1 MNTTIVTNEVPAYDP
16 TDNPT
21 NCCPRFK
28 PEPWDGQEL
37 HFENKPFVKAST
49 VGLFHMPLNMG
60 SVFAHTWNAIR
71 EAHADNGGFLVLS
84 HDDSAWH
91 GEHLFAVSKPVAGA
105 EMVSL
110 SGHFMTRVFE
120 GPYSK
125 AREWSKQMKCEVEL
139 RGHTLETLYF
149 FYTTCPKCAKHY
161 GKNYVVGVAKVK

>member
-1 MNTTIVTNEVPAYDP
+1 MATASATNTVPTYDP

-28 PEPWDGQEL
+28 PEPWDGQDL

-49 VGLFHMPLNMG
+49 VSLFHVPLNMG
-60 SVFAHTWNAIR
+60 SVFARTWNAIKD
-71 EAHADNGGFLVLS
+71 AHAENGGFLVLS

-105 EMVSL
+105 EMVNL
-110 SGHFMTRVFE
+110 SGDFLLKVFE
-120 GPYSK
+120 GPYAN
-125 AREWSKQMKCEVEL
+125 ARTWHDEMKRYVEQ
-139 RGHTLETLYF
+139 RGRTLDTLYF
-149 FYTTCPKCAKHY
+149 FYTTCPKCAKYY